1 MCFGEFCR
9 CRRGV
14 ALGVSSRGERVGCG
28 SVRCRVVAVYCHCAA
43 VTCGCS
49 RNSLWGLIR
58 DWCAMSF
65 SSRLYHAVRSGF
77 IPQVARRS
85 RWRAMADDIIQRSDQ
100 LTGLTDEEL
109 LAKSRRIRWEARAGI
124 PLEQLL
130 PDAYALVREASA
142 RTLNMRHFPVQIMG
156 AIAMFEGHIAEM
168 QTGEGKTLTAT
179 MPAFLRSLS
188 GQGCHVVTVND
199 YLAGRDC
206 QIMGAV
212 YEKLGLTV
220 GKILEKMETDER
232 RQNYAA
238 DITYGTSKE
247 MGFDFLRDRL
257 RKGASQEDGAPA
269 VRRFLRT
276 LQGAEEPVQRGHHF
290 ALIDE
295 ADSILIDEART
306 PLIIGLTQPNDPAT
320 VNLFRWSN
328 RAAHQLQPRTDYVYE
343 PERRNAWLTDAG
355 CRKLVLMSKPSL
367 LSSIDTE
374 RIYSQ
379 VEKALTAKHAFE
391 RDRDYVIV
399 DNKVVIVDEG
409 TGRVMD
415 GRKWQDGLHQA
426 IEAKEMV
433 PITAAT
439 GEAARI
445 TVQSFFRQYTH
456 LAGMTG
462 TAVQAASELRRTYR
476 LKVTRIPTNRPCI
489 RRGLNPRFFTTQ
501 DAKRNAIV
509 DTIQELRLAGRS
521 ILVGTPSVEA
531 SEALGLLLKDRLV
544 PHQILN
550 ARYHEQEAEIVKDA
564 GHPGRVTIATN
575 MAGRGTDILLEEEV
589 RRAGGLHVIATEM
602 HSSKRIDR
610 QLVGRSARQGD
621 PGSYQF
627 FLSMEDELLRC
638 REPKEVQ
645 RKRRVALPDRY
656 GELGRTWLRY
666 FRRVQNFLERMHR
679 RQRKHLLK
687 QERHR
692 LEQYENMGLD
702 PYLEL
707 TES

>member
-1 MCFGEFCR
+1 
-9 CRRGV
+9 
-14 ALGVSSRGERVGCG
+14 
-28 SVRCRVVAVYCHCAA
+28 
-43 VTCGCS
+43 
-49 RNSLWGLIR
+49 
-58 DWCAMSF
+58 
-65 SSRLYHAVRSGF
+65 
-77 IPQVARRS
+77 
-85 RWRAMADDIIQRSDQ
+85 MANHIIKLSETLKD
-100 LTGLTDEEL
+100 LSEEEL
-109 LAKSRRIRWEARAGI
+109 LSRGRKVRWDARAGTS
-124 PLEQLL
+124 LDDLL
-130 PDAYALVREASA
+130 PEAYALIRESA
-142 RTLNMRHFPVQIMG
+142 RRTLGMQHFQVQIMG

-179 MPAFLRSLS
+179 MTSFLRALP

-199 YLAGRDC
+199 YLAKRDAEL
-206 QIMGAV
+206 MGPV
-212 YEKLGLTV
+212 HIRLGLTV
-220 GKILEKMETDER
+220 GKILENMEPDER
-232 RQNYAA
+232 RTNYAC

-257 RKGASQEDGAPA
+257 RKGASQEDGGGQQ
-269 VRRFLRT
+269 VRRYIRT
-276 LQGAEEPVQRGHHF
+276 LQGGEEPVQRSHYF

-328 RAAHQLQPRTDYVYE
+328 RATFQLEPRTDYVYE
-343 PERRNAWLTDAG
+343 PERRSAWLTDTG
-355 CRKLVLMSKPSL
+355 CRKVVLLSKPSL
-367 LSSIDTE
+367 LSSMDTE

-399 DNKVVIVDEG
+399 ENKIVIVDEG

-426 IEAKEMV
+426 IEAKELV

-439 GEAARI
+439 GEAARV

-462 TAVQAASELRRTYR
+462 TGIPAKSELKKTYR
-476 LKVTRIPTNRPCI
+476 LKVSKIPTNKKSVRKGKPY
-489 RRGLNPRFFTTQ
+489 RVFKTQ
-501 DAKRNAIV
+501 EAKQEAIV
-509 DTIQELRLAGRS
+509 IEIQRLIKAGRS
-521 ILVGTPSVEA
+521 ILVGTPSVDA
-531 SEALGLLLKDRLV
+531 SESLGQMLKDKLV

-550 ARYHEQEAEIVKDA
+550 AKYHEQEAEIVSGA
-564 GHPGRVTIATN
+564 GEPGKVTIATN
-575 MAGRGTDILLEEEV
+575 MAGRGTDIILEDEV
-589 RRAGGLHVIATEM
+589 RKAGGLHVIATEM

-610 QLVGRSARQGD
+610 QLIGRSARQGD

-627 FLSMEDELLRC
+627 FLSLEDELLRC
-638 REPKEVQ
+638 REPREIQRKQRRAMASRDGELSGSWVRFFQRVQ
-645 RKRRVALPDRY
+645 R
-656 GELGRTWLRY
+656 
-666 FRRVQNFLERMHR
+666 FLEKQHR
-679 RQRKHLLK
+679 KQRKHLLK

>member
-1 MCFGEFCR
+1 
-9 CRRGV
+9 
-14 ALGVSSRGERVGCG
+14 
-28 SVRCRVVAVYCHCAA
+28 
-43 VTCGCS
+43 
-49 RNSLWGLIR
+49 
-58 DWCAMSF
+58 
-65 SSRLYHAVRSGF
+65 
-77 IPQVARRS
+77 
-85 RWRAMADDIIQRSDQ
+85 MAEDIIQRSDR
-100 LTGLTDEEL
+100 LTTLSDEEL
-109 LAKSRRIRWEARAGI
+109 LAMARKVRWEARAGI
-124 PLEQLL
+124 PLDQLL
-130 PDAYALVREASA
+130 PDAYALVRESAA

-179 MPAFLRSLS
+179 MPAFLRALS

-206 QIMGAV
+206 KIMGPV
-212 YEKLGLTV
+212 YERLGLTV
-220 GKILEKMETDER
+220 GKILEKMEADER

-257 RKGASQEDGAPA
+257 RKGATQEDGSPT

-276 LQGAEEPVQRGHHF
+276 LQGSEEPVQRGHHF

-306 PLIIGLTQPNDPAT
+306 PLIIGLTQPNDPST

-328 RAAHQLQPRTDYVYE
+328 RSAHQLQPRTDYVYE

-462 TAVQAASELRRTYR
+462 TALQAASELRRTYR

-489 RRGLNPRFFTTQ
+489 RRGMTPRFFTTQ

-509 DTIQELRLAGRS
+509 DAIQELRAAGRS

-550 ARYHEQEAEIVKDA
+550 ARYHEQEAEIVSDA
-564 GHPGRVTIATN
+564 GHAGHVTIATN
-575 MAGRGTDILLEEEV
+575 MAGRGTDILLEEDV

-627 FLSMEDELLRC
+627 FLSLEDELLRC
-638 REPKEVQ
+638 REPREVA

>member
-1 MCFGEFCR
+1 
-9 CRRGV
+9 
-14 ALGVSSRGERVGCG
+14 
-28 SVRCRVVAVYCHCAA
+28 
-43 VTCGCS
+43 
-49 RNSLWGLIR
+49 
-58 DWCAMSF
+58 
-65 SSRLYHAVRSGF
+65 
-77 IPQVARRS
+77 
-85 RWRAMADDIIQRSDQ
+85 MADDIIQRSDR
-100 LTGLTDEEL
+100 LTTLSDEEL
-109 LAKSRRIRWEARAGI
+109 LAMARKVRWEARAGI
-124 PLEQLL
+124 PLDQLL
-130 PDAYALVREASA
+130 PDAYALVRESAA

-179 MPAFLRSLS
+179 MPAFLRALS

-206 QIMGAV
+206 KIMGPV
-212 YEKLGLTV
+212 YERLGLTV
-220 GKILEKMETDER
+220 GKILEKMEADER

-257 RKGASQEDGAPA
+257 RKGATQEDGSPT

-276 LQGAEEPVQRGHHF
+276 LQGSEEPVQRGHHF

-306 PLIIGLTQPNDPAT
+306 PLIIGLTQPNDPST

-462 TAVQAASELRRTYR
+462 TALQAASELRRTYR

-489 RRGLNPRFFTTQ
+489 RRGMTPRFFTTQ

-509 DTIQELRLAGRS
+509 DAIQELRAAGRS

-550 ARYHEQEAEIVKDA
+550 ARYHEQEAEIVSDA
-564 GHPGRVTIATN
+564 GHAGHVTIATN
-575 MAGRGTDILLEEEV
+575 MAGRGTDILLEEDV

-627 FLSMEDELLRC
+627 FLSLEDELLRC
-638 REPKEVQ
+638 REPREVA

-666 FRRVQNFLERMHR
+666 FRRVQSFLERMHR

>member
-1 MCFGEFCR
+1 
-9 CRRGV
+9 
-14 ALGVSSRGERVGCG
+14 
-28 SVRCRVVAVYCHCAA
+28 
-43 VTCGCS
+43 
-49 RNSLWGLIR
+49 
-58 DWCAMSF
+58 
-65 SSRLYHAVRSGF
+65 
-77 IPQVARRS
+77 
-85 RWRAMADDIIQRSDQ
+85 MANHVIKLSETLKDLSE
-100 LTGLTDEEL
+100 EEL
-109 LAKSRRIRWEARAGI
+109 LSRGRKVRWDARAGT
-124 PLEQLL
+124 PLDDLL
-130 PDAYALVREASA
+130 PEAYALVRESA
-142 RTLNMRHFPVQIMG
+142 RRTLGMQHFQVQIMG

-179 MPAFLRSLS
+179 MTSFLRALP

-199 YLAGRDC
+199 YLAKRDAEL
-206 QIMGAV
+206 MGPV
-212 YEKLGLTV
+212 HIRLGLTV
-220 GKILEKMETDER
+220 GKILENMEPDER
-232 RQNYAA
+232 RTNYAC

-257 RKGASQEDGAPA
+257 RKGARQEDGGGQQ
-269 VRRFLRT
+269 VRRYIRT
-276 LQGAEEPVQRGHHF
+276 LQGGEEPVQRSHYF

-328 RAAHQLQPRTDYVYE
+328 RATFQLEPRSDYVYE
-343 PERRNAWLTDAG
+343 PERRSAWLTDTG
-355 CRKLVLMSKPSL
+355 CRKVVLMSKPSL
-367 LSSIDTE
+367 LSSMDTE

-391 RDRDYVIV
+391 KDRDYVIV
-399 DNKVVIVDEG
+399 ENKIVIVDEG

-426 IEAKEMV
+426 IEAKELV

-439 GEAARI
+439 GEAARV

-462 TAVQAASELRRTYR
+462 TGLPAKSELKKTYR
-476 LKVTRIPTNRPCI
+476 LKVSKIPTNKKSI
-489 RRGLNPRFFTTQ
+489 RKGKPYRVFKTQ
-501 DAKRNAIV
+501 EAKQEAIV
-509 DTIQELRLAGRS
+509 VEIQRLIKAGRS
-521 ILVGTPSVEA
+521 ILVGTPSVDA
-531 SEALGLLLKDRLV
+531 SESLGQMLKDKLV

-550 ARYHEQEAEIVKDA
+550 AKYHEQEAKIVSGA
-564 GHPGRVTIATN
+564 GEPGKVTIATN
-575 MAGRGTDILLEEEV
+575 MAGRGTDIILEEEV
-589 RRAGGLHVIATEM
+589 RKAGGLHVIATEM

-610 QLVGRSARQGD
+610 QLIGRSARQGD

-627 FLSMEDELLRC
+627 FLSLDDELLRC
-638 REPKEVQ
+638 REPREIQRKQRRAMASRDGELSGSWVRFFQRVQ
-645 RKRRVALPDRY
+645 R
-656 GELGRTWLRY
+656 
-666 FRRVQNFLERMHR
+666 FLEKQHR
-679 RQRKHLLK
+679 KQRKHLLK

>member
-1 MCFGEFCR
+1 MRIASTLFHN
-9 CRRGV
+9 
-14 ALGVSSRGERVGCG
+14 LK
-28 SVRCRVVAVYCHCAA
+28 
-43 VTCGCS
+43 T
-49 RNSLWGLIR
+49 
-58 DWCAMSF
+58 
-65 SSRLYHAVRSGF
+65 GF
-77 IPQVARRS
+77 IPSAARLS
-85 RWRAMADDIIQRSDQ
+85 RWRAMANQIIKRGEALKALAED
-100 LTGLTDEEL
+100 EL
-109 LAKSRRIRWEARAGI
+109 LTRGRKVRWDARAGI
-124 PLEQLL
+124 PLETLL
-130 PDAYALVREASA
+130 PEAYALVRESA
-142 RTLNMRHFPVQIMG
+142 RRTLGMQHFPVQIMG

-179 MPAFLRSLS
+179 MTSFLRALP

-199 YLAGRDC
+199 YLAKRDAE
-206 QIMGAV
+206 QMGPV
-212 YEKLGLTV
+212 HERLGLTV
-220 GKILEKMETDER
+220 GSILENMEPDER
-232 RQNYAA
+232 RKNYAA

-257 RKGASQEDGAPA
+257 RKGATQEDSGQQ
-269 VRRFLRT
+269 VRRYIRT
-276 LQGAEEPVQRGHHF
+276 LQGGEEPVQRSHYF

-328 RAAHQLQPRTDYVYE
+328 RATFQLEPRTDYMYE
-343 PERRNAWLTDAG
+343 PERRSAWLTDTG
-355 CRKLVLMSKPSL
+355 CRKIVLMSKPSL
-367 LSSIDTE
+367 LSSMDTE

-399 DNKVVIVDEG
+399 ENKIVIVDEG

-426 IEAKEMV
+426 IEAKELV

-462 TAVQAASELRRTYR
+462 TGVPAKAELKKTYR
-476 LKVTRIPTNRPCI
+476 LKVTKIPTNRKCI
-489 RRGLNPRFFTTQ
+489 RAGKPYRIFKTQ
-501 DAKRNAIV
+501 EAKRDAIAAE
-509 DTIQELRLAGRS
+509 IQELSRAGRS
-521 ILVGTPSVEA
+521 ILVGTPSVDA
-531 SEALGLLLKDRLV
+531 SEALGLLLKDKRV

-550 ARYHEQEAEIVKDA
+550 ARYHEQEAEIISGA
-564 GHPGRVTIATN
+564 GEPGKVTIATN
-575 MAGRGTDILLEEEV
+575 MAGRGTDILLEDDV
-589 RRAGGLHVIATEM
+589 KRAGGLHVIATEM

-610 QLVGRSARQGD
+610 QLIGRSARQGD

-627 FLSMEDELLRC
+627 FLSLEDELLRC
-638 REPKEVQ
+638 REPRELKRKQ
-645 RKRRVALPDRY
+645 RMAMANRD
-656 GELGRTWLRY
+656 GELSRSWLRY
-666 FRRVQNFLERMHR
+666 FLRVQRFLEKTHR
-679 RQRKHLLK
+679 KQRKHLLK

>member
-1 MCFGEFCR
+1 M
-9 CRRGV
+9 
-14 ALGVSSRGERVGCG
+14 
-28 SVRCRVVAVYCHCAA
+28 
-43 VTCGCS
+43 
-49 RNSLWGLIR
+49 SLVDTL
-58 DWCAMSF
+58 F
-65 SSRLYHAVRSGF
+65 HNLKTGF
-77 IPQVARRS
+77 IPSAARLS
-85 RWRAMADDIIQRSDQ
+85 RWRAMARRIISDSEK
-100 LTGLTDEEL
+100 LKSLTDDEL
-109 LAKSRRIRWEARAGI
+109 LTRGRKVRWDARAGMT
-124 PLEQLL
+124 LESLM
-130 PDAYALVREASA
+130 PEAYALVRESA
-142 RTLNMRHFPVQIMG
+142 RRTLNMQHFEVQIMG

-179 MPAFLRSLS
+179 MTSFLRALP

-199 YLAGRDC
+199 YLANRDAEL
-206 QIMGAV
+206 MGPV
-212 YEKLGLTV
+212 HIRLGLTV
-220 GKILEKMETDER
+220 GKILENMEPDER
-232 RQNYAA
+232 RKNYAA

-257 RKGASQEDGAPA
+257 RKGARQEDGGGQSI
-269 VRRFLRT
+269 RRFLRT
-276 LQGAEEPVQRGHHF
+276 LQGSEEPVQRSHYF

-306 PLIIGLTQPNDPAT
+306 PLIIGLTQPNEPAT

-328 RAAHQLQPRTDYVYE
+328 RATFQLEPRKDYVYE
-343 PERRNAWLTDAG
+343 PERRTAWLTDTG
-355 CRKLVLMSKPSL
+355 CRKVVLMSKPSL
-367 LSSIDTE
+367 LSSMDTE

-379 VEKALTAKHAFE
+379 VEKALTARHAFE

-399 DNKVVIVDEG
+399 ENKIVIVDEG

-426 IEAKEMV
+426 IEAKELV

-462 TAVQAASELRRTYR
+462 TGLPAGGELKKTYR
-476 LKVTRIPTNRPCI
+476 LKVTKIPTNRKCI
-489 RRGLNPRFFTTQ
+489 RRGQSPRIFKTQ
-501 DAKRNAIV
+501 DAKRDAIV
-509 DTIQELRLAGRS
+509 AEVQQLIRAGRS
-521 ILVGTPSVEA
+521 ILIGTPSVDA
-531 SEALGLLLKDRLV
+531 SEALGLLLKDKKV

-550 ARYHEQEAEIVKDA
+550 ARYHEQEAEIVSHA
-564 GHPGRVTIATN
+564 GEPGAVTIATN
-575 MAGRGTDILLEEEV
+575 MAGRGTDIILTEEV

-627 FLSMEDELLRC
+627 FLSLEDELLRC
-638 REPKEVQ
+638 REPREVQ
-645 RKRRVALPDRY
+645 RKQRMAIASRD
-656 GELGRTWLRY
+656 GELGRSWLRY
-666 FRRVQNFLERMHR
+666 FHRVQRFLERTHR
-679 RQRKHLLK
+679 KQRKHLLK
-687 QERHR
+687 QERMR
-692 LEQYENMGLD
+692 LDQYENMGLD